1 MRLCFAIWA
10 GTILA
15 TLLAGAPA
23 SADSCSQWR
32 NTCISSGPPADGD
45 KNVKKC
51 TAAADECRAQCK
63 KGQKV
68 FVGPFN
74 GQHHPVTSCN

>member
-1 MRLCFAIWA
+1 MRL
-10 GTILA
+10 LR
-15 TLLAGAPA
+15 LLAIVAFAA
-23 SADSCSQWR
+23 SLGEATALADSCSQWR

-45 KNVKKC
+45 KNLKKC
-51 TAAADECRAQCK
+51 AAAADECKIQCK